1 MVCRGGFMSKAQSG
15 NTVKVHYTGTLDN
28 GTQFDSSKEG
38 SPLEFKI
45 GDGRLLP
52 KFEEAVIGLE
62 PGQTAEVKIPAA
74 EGYGERREEL
84 VVKIEKSK
92 IPETI
97 KPEVGM
103 KLQSKSPK
111 GQPMVLN
118 VVEVHDDS
126 IVVDANHELAGLDL
140 NFAIELVEII
150 S

>member
-1 MVCRGGFMSKAQSG
+1 M
-15 NTVKVHYTGTLDN
+15 
-28 GTQFDSSKEG
+28 
-38 SPLEFKI
+38 EFKI